1 MEKVYRHNKW
11 GNTIKR
17 EYVNGLPV
25 YHVYSCKDGSLI
37 ADIAF
42 GDIHSEHGTLT
53 NSDLLEIVKD
63 RLHAHNGAKFATHK
77 TKVAEDRVTEALMWS
92 DDSAMRRSMILEDK
106 AKAEQPDEGQ
116 EV

>member
-11 GNTIKR
+11 GNTIKKEFVDGR
-17 EYVNGLPV
+17 PV
-25 YHVYSCKDGSLI
+25 YHVYSAKDETLI
-37 ADIAF
+37 ATVAF

-63 RLHAHNGAKFATHK
+63 RLHTHNGAKFATHK

-106 AKAEQPDEGQ
+106 AKAGQPDEGQ